1 MRVVCAKEA
10 LPHCWKDAY
19 HADASLLLERD
30 LPVGSL
36 FLKLLVFKD
45 PKSLRRFWKKV
56 EALREGGLLSS
67 DTLGVVSP
75 LFRRVFDY
83 DKSQWPEPYMEADRR
98 YFSAMGLAVGNIGVG
113 IVTHESVHAAF
124 RYVDRLGTRGPWA
137 EEAKGDRE
145 ELVCYP
151 AGEIAKQVVNA
162 LYDAGMYKNKVA
174 PVT

>member
-36 FLKLLVFKD
+36 FLKLLVFKN

-56 EALREGGLLSS
+56 EALRRGGLSGGV
-67 DTLGVVSP
+67 LGVVSP
-75 LFRRVFDY
+75 LSSEVLDFD
-83 DKSQWPEPYMEADRR
+83 KTQWPEPYREVDRR
-98 YFSAMGLAVGNIGVG
+98 YFSAMGLTIGNLGVG

-124 RYVDRLGTRGPWA
+124 NYVARRGKRGPWTEVA
-137 EEAKGDRE
+137 EGDRE

-151 AGEIAKQVVNA
+151 AGEIAKQVVNT
-162 LYDAGMYKNKVA
+162 LYAAGFYKSKV
-174 PVT
+174 T